1 MTIRRRLII
10 GLTATFLIV
19 LVLSGLLTV
28 TLVRSRLIGEVDDDL
43 ERRRSD
49 IASLRDQGLLPEGAP
64 DADARVRPPGPG
76 GGGSPLPPRNDMA
89 ILLLDSE
96 GVVVFSFASGSGDD
110 LDSLPDVS
118 SLDVAAL
125 SGDISTVDA
134 IDGSLVYR
142 TVGVSAGDLGTVVLA
157 APLTGVEEAV
167 RAVAAIATIV
177 AASVVAITAWL
188 VVRSGLKPID
198 DMVSTADDIAAG
210 DLTSRV
216 PITQPN
222 TEVGHLAVAL
232 NSMLGQIETAVDAKT
247 ESEDRMRRF
256 VSDASHELRTPL
268 TSIRGYAELYRRGAR
283 DEAQVA
289 LAFDRIE
296 SEATRMGGLVED
308 LLALARLDQTPRLS
322 LISTD
327 LVALVTE
334 VVGDARAAEPE
345 RSITVNSVSKTVA
358 TPVDPDRV
366 RQAVSNLLAN
376 VRAHT
381 PPGSAVVVEVAG
393 EEKCATISVS
403 DTGPGLDSDIVGQV
417 FDRFYQA
424 DSARSGTGSRLG
436 LAIVQA
442 IAEAHGG
449 EARIESAPG
458 SGITVTLSFP
468 R

>member
-19 LVLSGLLTV
+19 LVLSGLPTV

-64 DADARVRPPGPG
+64 DADARVGPPGPG

-89 ILLLDSE
+89 ILLLESE

-177 AASVVAITAWL
+177 GIVAASVVATTAWL

-216 PITQPN
+216 PITQRP
-222 TEVGHLAVAL
+222 G
-232 NSMLGQIETAVDAKT
+232 
-247 ESEDRMRRF
+247 
-256 VSDASHELRTPL
+256 
-268 TSIRGYAELYRRGAR
+268 
-283 DEAQVA
+283 
-289 LAFDRIE
+289 
-296 SEATRMGGLVED
+296 GGL
-308 LLALARLDQTPRLS
+308 RLS
-322 LISTD
+322 HRTQ
-327 LVALVTE
+327 
-334 VVGDARAAEPE
+334 RHRPAA
-345 RSITVNSVSKTVA
+345 
-358 TPVDPDRV
+358 
-366 RQAVSNLLAN
+366 
-376 VRAHT
+376 AH
-381 PPGSAVVVEVAG
+381 
-393 EEKCATISVS
+393 
-403 DTGPGLDSDIVGQV
+403 DDIGCV
-417 FDRFYQA
+417 Y
-424 DSARSGTGSRLG
+424 
-436 LAIVQA
+436 
-442 IAEAHGG
+442 
-449 EARIESAPG
+449 
-458 SGITVTLSFP
+458 
-468 R
+468 